1 MKNLSFVL
9 FALFL
14 ITCSCSS
21 GEKESE
27 IARLKKANAAL
38 KEKLASYND
47 AIVITHENI
56 NKYVGALAVG
66 PEQINMNEVS
76 EIGTYLYL
84 HDLPVTIE
92 WLDDQE
98 NQAVKAPNQI
108 TRYIQNSFP
117 SAGKRTFT
125 GKYVVKFPNGKE
137 WSIPW
142 EKEVIVK

>member
-38 KEKLASYND
+38 KEKLATYND

-56 NKYVGALAVG
+56 NKYVGALAFSQDTVRR
-66 PEQINMNEVS
+66 MS
-76 EIGTYLYL
+76 
-84 HDLPVTIE
+84 
-92 WLDDQE
+92 
-98 NQAVKAPNQI
+98 
-108 TRYIQNSFP
+108 
-117 SAGKRTFT
+117 
-125 GKYVVKFPNGKE
+125 
-137 WSIPW
+137 
-142 EKEVIVK
+142 